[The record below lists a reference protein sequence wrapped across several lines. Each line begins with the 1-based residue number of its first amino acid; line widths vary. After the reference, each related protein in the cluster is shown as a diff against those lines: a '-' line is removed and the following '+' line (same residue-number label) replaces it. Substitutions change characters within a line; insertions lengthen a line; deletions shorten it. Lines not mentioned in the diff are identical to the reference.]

1 MTSFYKNKSELY
13 LDAAEAL
20 MKVAAGH
27 YAVVPHT
34 AYYSSLLLMEHKCY
48 IVDKQTEADIR
59 PIINNK
65 QVDLHVGLTNYIK
78 KQLQVSSKRDAYND
92 LRDFTKEIHDLKKLR
107 VKADYKNENVTWDDS
122 QKSLELATEI
132 NGILKNY

>member
-1 MTSFYKNKSELY
+1 MTSYYKNKSELY
-13 LDAAEAL
+13 LGAAEAL
-20 MKVAAGH
+20 LEDSSGH

-48 IVDKQTEADIR
+48 VVDKKSELDIR

-78 KQLQVSSKRDAYND
+78 NQLQASSKKDAYKD

-107 VKADYKNENVTWDDS
+107 VKADYKNENITLDDS
-122 QKSLELATEI
+122 QKSLDLATEI